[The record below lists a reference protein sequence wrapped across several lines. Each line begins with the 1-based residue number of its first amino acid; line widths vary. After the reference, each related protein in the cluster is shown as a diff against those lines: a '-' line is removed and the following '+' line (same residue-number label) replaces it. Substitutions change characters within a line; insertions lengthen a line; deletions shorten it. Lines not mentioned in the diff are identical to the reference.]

1 MRKSKKIE
9 LNYEET
15 ERVISMAQEEKKPF
29 EVIKEEFGLT
39 ENEVTEIMR
48 KKLSKD
54 NFELW
59 KKKAAAGKDGKTLY
73 AIYATED
80 NEKTPTTVTWTTNI
94 PKGKMTLLNNGKKVK
109 YAVKGNQVTVQIPA
123 GTKAEPLAFKF

>member
-1 MRKSKKIE
+1 MKKSKRVE
-9 LNYEET
+9 LDNEQI

-29 EVIKEEFGLT
+29 EVIKAEFGIS

-59 KKKAAAGKDGKTLY
+59 KKK
-73 AIYATED
+73 
-80 NEKTPTTVTWTTNI
+80 VTASK
-94 PKGKMTLLNNGKKVK
+94 PKPKPIIDDFDDLDSK
-109 YAVKGNQVTVQIPA
+109 YYIKN
-123 GTKAEPLAFKF
+123 KFD

>member
-9 LNYEET
+9 LSYEET

-39 ENEVTEIMR
+39 ESEVTEIMR

-59 KKKAAAGKDGKTLY
+59 KKKAAAGKPKPKTF
-73 AIYATED
+73 
-80 NEKTPTTVTWTTNI
+80 KTNSLDDDI
-94 PKGKMTLLNNGKKVK
+94 DDLDSK
-109 YAVKGNQVTVQIPA
+109 YY
-123 GTKAEPLAFKF
+123 FKNKLD